1 MYNLEGTVV
10 TMKLTLTRASQLLAV
25 KALLPVQG
33 LEVFIKLVH
42 VQVRN
47 RPKVTVWSVSCDKL
61 SPMGTILKAR
71 PVKLPKCLRLTTL
84 WRVHRPKKMRYYL
97 FIWLYTLSLFFSR

>member
-47 RPKVTVWSVSCDKL
+47 RPKVTV
-61 SPMGTILKAR
+61 
-71 PVKLPKCLRLTTL
+71 
-84 WRVHRPKKMRYYL
+84 
-97 FIWLYTLSLFFSR
+97 